1 MAPPNDKESVQAG
14 IPASQPDPEAG
25 ELHRVEGE
33 NIADTLVARKKLLDA
48 ANQFKA
54 LSDIVGGPEGVK
66 SFFATYKDTD
76 GFQSLDGSNN
86 NTAKKDG
93 AEAKDGDKKDD
104 KKKKTGAEL
113 GNELAKEHKIDLS
126 FQLKPSPGARGA
138 PSHAPDFEAYDS
150 ASISIKETKSSFE
163 RSMAENG
170 FTSEAI
176 EASVSGGY
184 GGWSGA
190 VSGGVARQKDSGESK
205 GDFAE
210 YKAYTATY
218 TTHPRCALKLFELRR
233 LAQKVAD
240 NAKDNGSAVTAA
252 IEARDQFLREYG
264 YIFSTTFQLGG
275 QLVATRSAESIATEK
290 DSQKRDAMKMS
301 AAVSLSGPY
310 ASGSVS
316 ASRETQTSG
325 KSHEAVV
332 NNTSAL
338 AWSAHGG
345 NTLLCA
351 NPPAWADSVSGH
363 MTWRVVGQ
371 ETVSPIPALLSKLR
385 DDQDK
390 LVWEN
395 VDGIFNSLQQK
406 AYKAVPRRIPGTW
419 AGRFRLEAIDG
430 RKIVAKDGLFKLVK
444 SLGDGEK
451 EAIFT
456 MADADLNNRQD
467 VANMGMCYADNPV
480 FLVTGLVARDP
491 SMGNQIPGA
500 WVDDN
505 GKMRPETAGRAVCR
519 WSLRSAASSIN
530 FKERWSPNKSV
541 LLDNAEV
548 KLFCHSYGAGSYRDL
563 RDTVVWAPAVCAA
576 SGDAAPL
583 TVQKFDTK
591 KLNPVWISIDKFS
604 DYATFQ
610 GFAANNT
617 YAPLKY
623 TVFNPTETDPTRAG
637 TSVFTKSF
645 DELLAVVRD
654 YDKGIATGDQMK
666 MIDTLRAVVGIG
678 APGAT
683 HEFATRLMTLQP
695 GQLGMGKDIG
705 DRVGNISWEL
715 AEKMI
720 PPNIKAWQETEKCE
734 EVTFRIRYE
743 DP

>member
-1 MAPPNDKESVQAG
+1 
-14 IPASQPDPEAG
+14 
-25 ELHRVEGE
+25 
-33 NIADTLVARKKLLDA
+33 
-48 ANQFKA
+48 
-54 LSDIVGGPEGVK
+54 
-66 SFFATYKDTD
+66 
-76 GFQSLDGSNN
+76 
-86 NTAKKDG
+86 
-93 AEAKDGDKKDD
+93 
-104 KKKKTGAEL
+104 
-113 GNELAKEHKIDLS
+113 
-126 FQLKPSPGARGA
+126 
-138 PSHAPDFEAYDS
+138 
-150 ASISIKETKSSFE
+150 
-163 RSMAENG
+163 MAENG

-218 TTHPRCALKLFELRR
+218 TFPRVRIFLDEYNLQTHPRCALKLFELRR